1 MITTEREST
10 VYARWP
16 ISLAHGSLSDIETAE
31 VAAMSDP
38 DARPASTDLVAATV
52 VAADDP
58 DLGRGVNDVLVLVGP
73 AGGKRAADVTH
84 GGGVADYQMW
94 VAITTADEYILER
107 AGTWEVT

>member
-10 VYARWP
+10 VYARWQ
-16 ISLAHGSLSDIETAE
+16 LTLTHGSLTDIETAE

-38 DARPASTDLVAATV
+38 DTRPGGSDLMSANL

-58 DLGRGVNDVLVLVGP
+58 DLGRGVNDVIVLVGP
-73 AGGKRAADVTH
+73 ANGKREAQVTH
-84 GGGVADYQMW
+84 DGVAQDYQLW
-94 VAITTADEYILER
+94 VAVTTADEYILER